1 MNSRYMVCGNQKVA
15 DMENPNDDDMPG
27 AGEGISNGC
36 DDRQPGPI
44 VRQVPGL
51 SKPMTSLTG
60 SRKNAAI

>member
-44 VRQVPGL
+44 VRHVPGD
-51 SKPMTSLTG
+51 
-60 SRKNAAI
+60 RKSVV